1 MPVLSAEC
9 KYSTFPTE
17 GSVALLNNTNS
28 GWVPRFGKLSSAK
41 SKKDTRKQFLSFNST
56 SVALTTEGFFFFFW
70 WKLLKKKS
78 FSFHVSQPTEG
89 MEKIKAECI
98 ESAFWPRRY
107 TDLSIAVPALLDPS
121 MFTLSLGIRKEP
133 MVGRAVSMLRFLLYI
148 FLGILG
154 YFLDRR
160 AALCKLWYKIWCW

>member
-56 SVALTTEGFFFFFW
+56 SVALTTEGFFFFFLV
-70 WKLLKKKS
+70 KIIKKKIFFLSRVSAHGRNGENKGRMHRECVLTKALYRFVHCCTSPSWS
-78 FSFHVSQPTEG
+78 FYVHVEPWDKERAHGWTGCIYAEIPFVHFSGHFGLFPWQKSSFV
-89 MEKIKAECI
+89 
-98 ESAFWPRRY
+98 
-107 TDLSIAVPALLDPS
+107 
-121 MFTLSLGIRKEP
+121 
-133 MVGRAVSMLRFLLYI
+133 
-148 FLGILG
+148 
-154 YFLDRR
+154 
-160 AALCKLWYKIWCW
+160 